1 MKDFIKKNKFFMTLL
16 AIMII
21 ITAALVVYD
30 VQKWYKSAL
39 PNEDNKEYKSQVKKQ
54 LRSQALPVIINAC
67 KAGIYYMF
75 NGITAKQ
82 RIRWKAYI

>member
-39 PNEDNKEYKSQVKKQ
+39 PNEDNKYKSQVKKQ